1 MVFLFKVKHNELVLF
16 SFQTVEVTQDQ
27 TAGHFLM
34 VISVIDD
41 LTKDRSSTTCPRHF
55 LFVYMDSCS
64 RFCFFVFLSEHLCSF
79 VLFGCLSSACV
90 IKYFY
95 LSLSE
100 VNDQTAEAV

>member
-1 MVFLFKVKHNELVLF
+1 MVFLFKVKHNEHVLF
-16 SFQTVEVTQDQ
+16 AFQTAEGTQDQ

-41 LTKDRSSTTCPRHF
+41 LTNDRSSTTCPRHF

-64 RFCFFVFLSEHLCSF
+64 RFCFLSEHLCSF